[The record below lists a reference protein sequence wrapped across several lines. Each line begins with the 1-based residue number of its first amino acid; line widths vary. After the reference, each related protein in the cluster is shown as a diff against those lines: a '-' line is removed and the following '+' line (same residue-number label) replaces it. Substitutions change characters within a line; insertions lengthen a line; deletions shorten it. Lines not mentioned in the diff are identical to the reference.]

1 MKPYKNKQ
9 ELLEAI
15 QDKHQKYIAEFEG
28 IPEEIK
34 NETKQKKAEMTKSN
48 SR

>member
-15 QDKHQKYIAEFEG
+15 QDKYQKYIAEFDG
-28 IPEEIK
+28 IPEELKINAVMK
-34 NETKQKKAEMTKSN
+34 
-48 SR
+48 